1 MTTFEVLRKFI
12 FHPSWDNILI
22 WYSQC
27 RICKVSNESSRFW
40 KFLKV
45 LKDTE
50 NFFKKWSQIFKEK
63 TSGCGYDAKK
73 VFIACLTVSL
83 RPSEWSHSDQHKPG
97 IRISYVDSEGPW
109 RLAGRWH
116 WATSSPIQPAFFL
129 FFFSFL
135 IQTCF
140 WIIQRTNGQYF
151 GVIIL
156 PFRKKLLFQYL
167 LLTFLLLSSL
177 LYFTVHLIW
186 WLICHKIL
194 KSWL

>member
-63 TSGCGYDAKK
+63 TSGCGYDAKN

-83 RPSEWSHSDQHKPG
+83 RPSEWSHSDQPKPG
-97 IRISYVDSEGPW
+97 IRISSVDSEGPW
-109 RLAGRWH
+109 PLAGRWQ
-116 WATSSPIQPAFFL
+116 WATSGPRAPSSQLSFC
-129 FFFSFL
+129 FSFPFSFRL
-135 IQTCF
+135 VFELFNEPMDNILVLSFFPSGKNYFSSICF
-140 WIIQRTNGQYF
+140 LRFYYYHLYCT
-151 GVIIL
+151 
-156 PFRKKLLFQYL
+156 
-167 LLTFLLLSSL
+167 L
-177 LYFTVHLIW
+177 LYI
-186 WLICHKIL
+186 
-194 KSWL
+194 